1 MTSATKQIDEAL
13 TIIGRARMG
22 KVSCNEALDRLWE
35 ILVNLDFELKMTGM
49 GSVEVGLKPQL
60 MN

>member
-13 TIIGRARMG
+13 MIIGRARMG
-22 KVSCNEALDRLWE
+22 KVPCSEALDRLWE
-35 ILVNLDFELKMTGM
+35 ILVNLDFELKMAGM

>member
-13 TIIGRARMG
+13 IIIGRARMG
-22 KVSCNEALDRLWE
+22 KVPCNEALDRLWE

-49 GSVEVGLKPQL
+49 GSVEVRLKPQL